1 MTYQISWYAKRTPG
15 PGRRA
20 HIGTERFDLFPD
32 TMKKVKALFEEGME
46 VRILPVKD

>member
-20 HIGTERFDLFPD
+20 HVGTDLRQIAQHQDRARQIAQHQARTIYEP
-32 TMKKVKALFEEGME
+32 
-46 VRILPVKD
+46 R

>member
-20 HIGTERFDLFPD
+20 HIGTERFDHFPD
-32 TMKKVKALFEEGME
+32 IRKKVKALLDEDME